1 MNKNQKETREV
12 EAKKVNQKKTIDIM
26 IYSEANLKECTHFPF
41 EELKFINK
49 QLIIKAMDTCRKEME
64 EPEKAKD
71 RELLSLLKGLSPDQ
85 LATIQKMSIKDNIPA
100 Q

>member
-26 IYSEANLKECTHFPF
+26 VYSEADLKECTHFPAD
-41 EELKFINK
+41 ELKFINK
-49 QLIIKAMDTCRKEME
+49 QLIIKAMDACRKEME

-85 LATIQKMSIKDNIPA
+85 LAAIQKMQPRDRYPRS
-100 Q
+100 

>member
-1 MNKNQKETREV
+1 MTKNQKEVREV

-26 IYSEANLKECTHFPF
+26 VYSEADLKECTHFPAD
-41 EELKFINK
+41 ELKFINK
-49 QLIIKAMDTCRKEME
+49 QLIIKAMDACRKEME

-85 LATIQKMSIKDNIPA
+85 LAAIQKMQPKG
-100 Q
+100 